1 MNVLVYEGRGT
12 TPGSVRHVV
21 ESLRMFL
28 EPYYAVSTVT
38 IRTLEQEP
46 WMGKAAAI
54 VFPGGRD
61 LPYVADCKRVIPKIR
76 KFVNHYGGTYI
87 GFCAGGYFGSS
98 RCEFAKGDPVM
109 EVVGDRELKFFPGIT
124 RGPVFGTFEYNSE
137 LGARA
142 AKILVN
148 GGTEFCTYYN
158 GGSCFVD
165 ADMYDNVEVLA
176 RYGDQASIQFSDNP
190 ASKATHAAAVVLCRV
205 GKGKALLTGPH
216 PEFTPRLLEKNGD
229 EKIQKEILGILEQN
243 EPKRLEFMKK
253 ILTAAGLKCNDS
265 PGSGRPSHLTPL
277 LLGAKPGSKNEL
289 VSAFEANLE
298 NVIEN
303 YETREDHGE
312 FDGTVD
318 RFLLY
323 KGYREN
329 FEKVNSLLS
338 KEDPEDSPKA
348 VIFPS
353 DDDSL
358 PPREISG
365 DFDFKR
371 YFEHLNPENS
381 LGSLLLYG
389 EVLTSTST
397 LLNNNKVL
405 LQSIPDNSMLFVGSI
420 QLAGRGRGN
429 NVWVN
434 PRGVCASTAVLNL
447 PMVSPKTGNNI
458 SVVFVQYLAML
469 AYCKAIRGYAPGYED
484 IPVRI
489 KWPNDLYA
497 LDPKYYKEK
506 NLRLLNTGFDHQQVP
521 LTDIEPAYVKISGLL
536 VNTNFVNNKYSLLL
550 GCGLNVSSEAPTTS
564 LKSWIDILNKER
576 EQARLEPLPYVKT
589 EKLLALY
596 MNNLQVI
603 LENFVDY
610 GAKVV
615 LPEYYQFWLHTNQI
629 VTLSDH
635 NDSRAIL
642 KGITDD
648 YGMLIA
654 HELAP
659 GSDIQTTGNVF
670 HLQPDGNSFDIFKGL
685 ISKKAT

>member
-21 ESLRMFL
+21 ESLRIFL

-61 LPYVADCKRVIPKIR
+61 LPYVSDCKRVIPKIR

-98 RCEFAKGDPVM
+98 KVEFAKGDPTL
-109 EVVGDRELKFFPGIT
+109 EVVGDRDLNFFPGIT

-137 LGARA
+137 FGARA
-142 AKILVN
+142 VKLSVN
-148 GGTEFCTYYN
+148 GGTEFSTYYN

-165 ADMYDNVEVLA
+165 AELYENVEVLA
-176 RYGDQASIQFSDNP
+176 RYEDDVTVQYSDNP
-190 ASKATHAAAVVLCRV
+190 SSKAAHAAAVILCSV

-216 PEFTPRLLEKNGD
+216 PEFTPEILRKNKD
-229 EKIQKEILGILEQN
+229 EKIQKEILGILEEN
-243 EPKRLEFMKK
+243 EPMRLEFMKK
-253 ILTAAGLKCNDS
+253 ILIAAGLKCNDS
-265 PGSGRPSHLTPL
+265 PTSGRPHLTPL
-277 LLGAKPGSKNEL
+277 LLGANPGNREEL
-289 VSAFEANLE
+289 VNAFEHNLQ
-298 NVIEN
+298 NNIEN
-303 YETREDHGE
+303 CQVKDDHDE
-312 FDGTVD
+312 FDGETE

-323 KGYREN
+323 KGYRH
-329 FEKVNSLLS
+329 FEKANNLLS
-338 KEDPEDSPKA
+338 GIDPDDSPKA
-348 VIFPS
+348 MIFPS
-353 DDDSL
+353 NEDSL
-358 PPREISG
+358 PSCEISG
-365 DFDFKR
+365 DFNFKR
-371 YFEHLNPENS
+371 YFEHLNPQNTV
-381 LGSLLLYG
+381 GSLLLYG
-389 EVLTSTST
+389 EVLTSTSS

-405 LQSIPDNSMLFVGSI
+405 LQSIPENTMLFVGSI

-447 PMVSPKTGNNI
+447 PTVSPKTGNSI

-469 AYCKAIRGYAPGYED
+469 AYCKAIRCYSPGYED

-506 NLRLLNTGFDHQQVP
+506 NMKLLNTGFDHGQVP

-536 VNTNFVNNKYSLLL
+536 VNTNFVNGKYSLLL
-550 GCGLNVSSEAPTTS
+550 GCGLNISSEAPTTS
-564 LKSWIDILNKER
+564 LKSWVDILNKER
-576 EQARLEPLPYVKT
+576 EQVRLDPLPYVET

-596 MNNLQVI
+596 MNNLQLI
-603 LENFVDY
+603 LERFVDH

-615 LPEYYQFWLHTNQI
+615 LPEYYRYWLHSNQI

-635 NDSRAIL
+635 GDSRAIL

-654 HELAP
+654 HELTP
-659 GSDIQTTGNVF
+659 GSNTQTTGHVF

>member
-21 ESLRMFL
+21 DSLRMFL

-46 WMGKAAAI
+46 WMSKAAAI

-61 LPYVADCKRVIPKIR
+61 LPYVSDCKRIIPKIR
-76 KFVNHYGGTYI
+76 KFVNSYGGIYI

-98 RCEFAKGDPVM
+98 RVEFAKGDPTL

-124 RGPVFGTFEYNSE
+124 RGPVFGNFEYNSE
-137 LGARA
+137 SGARA
-142 AKILVN
+142 AKIMVKD
-148 GGTEFCTYYN
+148 GTEFSTYYN

-165 ADMYDNVEVLA
+165 ADLYDNVEVIA
-176 RYGDQASIQFSDNP
+176 RYGDNATVQFSDDPLSTVKN
-190 ASKATHAAAVVLCRV
+190 AAAVVLCSV

-216 PEFTPRLLEKNGD
+216 PEFTPSILEKNED
-229 EKIQKEILGILEQN
+229 KKIQKEILGVLKEN
-243 EPKRLEFMKK
+243 EPKRLEFMKM
-253 ILTAAGLKCNDS
+253 ILSSSGLKCNDS
-265 PGSGRPSHLTPL
+265 PGSGRPEHLTPL
-277 LLGAKPGSKNEL
+277 LLGAKPANKDEL
-289 VSAFEANLE
+289 ISAFENNLQ
-298 NVIEN
+298 NNIDSYDVKA
-303 YETREDHGE
+303 DHGE
-312 FDGTVD
+312 FEGTTD
-318 RFLLY
+318 RFFLY
-323 KGYREN
+323 KGYKEK
-329 FEKVNSLLS
+329 FESVNSLLS
-338 KEDPEDSPKA
+338 NEDPDKSPKA
-348 VIFPS
+348 IIFPS
-353 DDDSL
+353 AEESL

-371 YFEHLNPENS
+371 YFDYLNPENS
-381 LGSLLLYG
+381 VGSLLLYG
-389 EVLTSTST
+389 EVITSTST
-397 LLNNNKVL
+397 LLNTNKVL
-405 LQSIPDNSMLFVGSI
+405 LQSIPDNTMLHVGSI

-447 PMVSPKTGNNI
+447 PLVSPRTGNNI

-506 NLRLLNTGFDHQQVP
+506 NIKLLGTGFDHNQVP

-536 VNTNFVNNKYSLLL
+536 VNTNFVNGKYSLLL

-564 LKSWIDILNKER
+564 LKSWVDILNEER
-576 EQARLEPLPYVKT
+576 EKARLEALPYVQT

-603 LENFVDY
+603 LEQFIDH

-615 LPEYYQFWLHTNQI
+615 LPEYYRLWLHTNQI

-635 NDSRAIL
+635 GDSRAIL
-642 KGITDD
+642 KGITED

-654 HELAP
+654 HELRT
-659 GSDIQTTGNVF
+659 GSNTQTTGNVF
-670 HLQPDGNSFDIFKGL
+670 HLQPDGNSFDIFRGL
-685 ISKKAT
+685 ISKKVT